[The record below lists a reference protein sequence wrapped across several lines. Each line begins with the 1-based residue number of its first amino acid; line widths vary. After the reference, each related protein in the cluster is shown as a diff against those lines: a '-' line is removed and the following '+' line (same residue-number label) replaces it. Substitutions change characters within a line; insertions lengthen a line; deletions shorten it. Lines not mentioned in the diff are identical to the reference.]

1 MQISLMSLGDL
12 TTDPVTGARPTPGER
27 HRMMVDAAVVAEESG
42 FHGMYIGE
50 HHGMDYIF
58 SSPPVLL
65 SAIAE
70 RTTTLRLSTAVT
82 LLANLDAF
90 RAAEDYATLDVLS
103 GGRAEIVAGR
113 GNFFASTYTLFGQC
127 VDESRERFDEN
138 VELLLQL
145 WGGEPVHWTGQFR
158 PPVNGER
165 LQPTPVQVQHPPV
178 WIAGG
183 ASKETAL
190 LASRLGL
197 GLMLPSAFGRPD
209 VFRPVADLYL
219 EEYTTTEGAPPPR
232 VGACWH
238 VNVAR
243 TSQEARARWE
253 PRYRRYFEFM
263 RQVLLEVNPALPLDL
278 FQEFDFDWLS
288 SSGPAIC
295 GSPAEV
301 TERLAKLADL
311 VEADSHLLYLDM
323 GGMPPGEYVE
333 MVELLGAEVLP
344 AFREAQLE
352 RHDG

>member
-1 MQISLMSLGDL
+1 MKISLMSLGDH
-12 TTDPVTGARPTPGER
+12 TTDPVTGTRTSPGER
-27 HRMMVDAAVVAEESG
+27 HRMMVDAAVAAEEGG

-50 HHGMDYIF
+50 HHGLEYIF

-65 SAIAE
+65 AAIAE
-70 RTTTLRLSTAVT
+70 RTTRLRLSTAVT

-113 GNFFASTYTLFGQC
+113 GNFFASTYTLFGQS

-138 VELLLQL
+138 AELLLEL
-145 WGGEPVHWTGQFR
+145 WRGEPVHWEGKFR

-165 LQPTPVQVQHPPV
+165 LQPTPAQRDHPPV

-183 ASKETAL
+183 ASKETAD
-190 LASRLGL
+190 LAARNGL

-209 VFRPVADLYL
+209 VFRAVADQYL
-219 EEYTTTEGAPPPR
+219 EEFTQAEGGPGPQL
-232 VGACWH
+232 GACWH

-263 RQVLLEVNPALPLDL
+263 RDVLVEVNPQMPLDM
-278 FQEFDFDWLS
+278 FKKFDFDWLS
-288 SSGPAIC
+288 TEGPAIC

-301 TERLAKLADL
+301 VDRLAKLADL
-311 VEADSHLLYLDM
+311 VEAESQLLYLDM
-323 GGMPPGEYVE
+323 GGMPPAEYVA
-333 MVELLGAEVLP
+333 MVELLGQEVLP
-344 AFREAQLE
+344 AFR
-352 RHDG
+352 